1 MKYVNEFWNGKK
13 NNNRHE
19 VKWRRN
25 RSFTASKSISMQ
37 CTHYGAERVRNACV
51 LLDHIIN
58 RNFLFFQPRNHQYS
72 STFSRF
78 SFLSICVM
86 LCAFI
91 IYCNSRIKLESA
103 VIMMH
108 RVCTD
113 SLKQRTTWMHSTAMG
128 YHRMAKNLKKK
139 KYSAQI
145 RLRGGGPF
153 ECIESTWAWPR
164 IWHMPL
170 CSIEPR

>member
-1 MKYVNEFWNGKK
+1 M
-13 NNNRHE
+13 
-19 VKWRRN
+19 KWRRN

-37 CTHYGAERVRNACV
+37 CTHYGDERVRNACV

-139 KYSAQI
+139 KIFCTDQTQRWRTI
-145 RLRGGGPF
+145 RVHWVHLGMTTYLAYAIVFNRTTVMQVNWRLLACLKYCCG
-153 ECIESTWAWPR
+153 
-164 IWHMPL
+164 
-170 CSIEPR
+170 